1 MKITI
6 ITVCYNSESTIEK
19 AILSIINQ
27 NYEDLE
33 YIIVDGGSTDGTVN
47 IIKKYE
53 SYIHKWISEP
63 DQGIYDAMNK
73 GIKMASGEV
82 IGLLNSDDWHMEDTL
97 KYVHKKFLN
106 KDLMILCGEGYVWQD
121 EICIGSSKSDL
132 NEESGIRFRMT
143 YFHPGTFCRKKVFE
157 EIGYFDTRYLIAAD
171 YAWLLKAYDSGIVP
185 TRTHKCLS
193 NFRRGGISSKDI
205 LKDNEECKRISVEA
219 LNEKFK
225 REEISEI
232 EYEKWLCKILEF
244 RKEHKVKCCKKLLSD
259 CVQKSAELNTDLYH
273 YIRGKYFRDMRIGI
287 FGTGVVSSKA
297 FLLFKYFGSEI
308 VCFYDNNEDKIGK
321 RKDELPVLSGKE
333 IRNDAITII
342 ASTKFEA
349 EIEEQLIQM
358 DLREGENYIVFSRLM
373 KQVEEDMFVFYD

>member
-6 ITVCYNSESTIEK
+6 VTVCYNSESTIEK

-53 SYIHKWISEP
+53 SYIYKWISEP

-97 KYVHKKFLN
+97 KYVYKKFLN

-121 EICIGSSKSDL
+121 EICMGSSQSGL

-185 TRTHKCLS
+185 MRTHKCLS
-193 NFRRGGISSKDI
+193 NFRRGGISSKNI
-205 LKDNEECKRISVEA
+205 LKDNEECKRISLEA
-219 LNEKFK
+219 LNEKFEK
-225 REEISEI
+225 GEISEN
-232 EYEKWLCKILEF
+232 EYEKWLWRIVEF
-244 RKEHKVKCCKKLLSD
+244 RKEHKIECCKKILWDSIIKSTKLS
-259 CVQKSAELNTDLYH
+259 TDLYY
-273 YIRGKYFRDMRIGI
+273 YIRGKYFKDKRIGI

-297 FLLFKYFGSEI
+297 FSLFKYFGSEI
-308 VCFYDNNEDKIGK
+308 VCFYDNSEDKIGK
-321 RKDELPVLSGKE
+321 RKDELPVFSGKE

-349 EIEEQLIQM
+349 EIEEQMIQTGLKE
-358 DLREGENYIVFSRLM
+358 DKDYIVFSRVI
-373 KQVEEDMFVFYD
+373 KQIVEDMAAFYD